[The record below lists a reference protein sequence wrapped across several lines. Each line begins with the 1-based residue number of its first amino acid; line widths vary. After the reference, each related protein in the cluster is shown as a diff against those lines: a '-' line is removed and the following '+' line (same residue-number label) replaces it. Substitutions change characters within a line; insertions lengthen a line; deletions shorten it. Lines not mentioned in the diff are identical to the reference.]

1 MLRFWRFAQQRPYN
15 LRVPK
20 ESPMFTLNNNQRQ
33 AIIDEIRELFV
44 HFNDGWPAPDFIENL
59 WQNMTPDKLYMALGN
74 FTRMAENE
82 E

>member
-1 MLRFWRFAQQRPYN
+1 MLRFRRYVSLRPYT

-20 ESPMFTLNNNQRQ
+20 ESPMFSLNNNQRQ

-44 HFNDGWPAPDFIENL
+44 HFNDGNPANDFIENL

>member
-1 MLRFWRFAQQRPYN
+1 MLKLSRFAQQRPYN

-20 ESPMFTLNNNQRQ
+20 ESPMFSLNNNQRQ
-33 AIIDEIRELFV
+33 AIIDEIREIFV
-44 HFNDGWPAPDFIENL
+44 HFNDGNPANNRIENL
-59 WQNMTPDKLYMALGN
+59 WQNMTPDRLYMALGN